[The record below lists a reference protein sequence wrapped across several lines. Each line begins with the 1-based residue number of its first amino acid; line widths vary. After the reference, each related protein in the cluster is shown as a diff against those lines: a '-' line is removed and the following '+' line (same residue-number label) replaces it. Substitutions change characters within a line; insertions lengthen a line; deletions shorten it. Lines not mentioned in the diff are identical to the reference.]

1 MARQAH
7 RVPALERRSQTHCHD
22 RVGCA
27 FFSIEGSVYDF
38 SDLANPSAEG
48 KITALSSSV
57 SGPQT
62 TWICAGDSGSETH
75 DRTLLIAGAFWG
87 AVISVLMQ
95 WFSEHGFSGWVFI
108 Y

>member
-75 DRTLLIAGAFWG
+75 DRTPPHRWRFLGRRDQRADAM
-87 AVISVLMQ
+87 VL
-95 WFSEHGFSGWVFI
+95 
-108 Y
+108 